1 MFAAGI
7 FVTSYDKTS
16 AHFCFCVMD
25 CLSWDMLPYV
35 FRDFRFTC
43 TVYTNAQNKVLHF
56 TLGLFN
62 SVKTSRKSVL
72 NKISH

>member
-25 CLSWDMLPYV
+25 CSCCDMLPDV
-35 FRDFRFTC
+35 LHDFRFTC
-43 TVYTNAQNKVLHF
+43 TVFTSAQNKVLHF
-56 TLGLFN
+56 TLGSFN
-62 SVKTSRKSVL
+62 CPL
-72 NKISH
+72 